1 MKAPTILVFVLLNNR
16 QIQQSPI
23 LNKKVLELVI
33 VTNSNHAISNSFIN
47 TIYMARKPLHMQ
59 VHFLDVYNS
68 QISSKYKSFL
78 PFQDYMFKE
87 ISQINHVQ

>member
-1 MKAPTILVFVLLNNR
+1 
-16 QIQQSPI
+16 
-23 LNKKVLELVI
+23 
-33 VTNSNHAISNSFIN
+33 
-47 TIYMARKPLHMQ
+47 MARKPLHMQ

-87 ISQINHVQ
+87 ISQINHVQWRSWLGYVGFLIGLILVLKLEVIIAFLFPLFVHVP